1 MIVGRQGIRTPTPGT
16 RHPGARPDRLRCNT
30 QGADYRA
37 AGRNP
42 KYANLCH
49 SGNPQLLKAER
60 NLAPLQDQLNKMGAG
75 GDTVGE
81 QFLVPQRKVPKE
93 SMEYIRGLRD
103 VKYYQTIFDIL
114 ARQYEAAK
122 LDEAREGELAQ
133 VVDPAL
139 VPDRKSS
146 PSRLLWTMVALLL
159 GLAVATSLVFTRA
172 TLEWMRRD
180 PETGPKMIAV
190 RQVWFGRGGDRA
202 A

>member
-1 MIVGRQGIRTPTPGT
+1 M
-16 RHPGARPDRLRCNT
+16 
-30 QGADYRA
+30 
-37 AGRNP
+37 
-42 KYANLCH
+42 
-49 SGNPQLLKAER
+49 LKAER